1 MVNEEVVVIHATHHC
16 KARQNQRGIPQH
28 MLDYVLANGG
38 QSRDKVVL
46 GRREIDQRL
55 TELEE
60 EKRLLLKMRDKGG
73 VTAVVGESDVV
84 ITTYST
90 SKRRN

>member
-1 MVNEEVVVIHATHHC
+1 MHATHHC
-16 KARQNQRGIPQH
+16 KARQSQRGIPQH
-28 MLDYVLANGG
+28 MLDYVLANGCP
-38 QSRDKVVL
+38 SRDKVVL

-73 VTAVVGESDVV
+73 VTAVVGESDAV
-84 ITTYST
+84 ITTYNT